1 MPNTTPRLPK
11 STTQKGLGYD
21 HQVHRDRLL
30 LRHVDGSICWWCGR
44 KMFRDPTRNFD
55 GKPLA
60 ADHSKSRALHGIAGN
75 AADRLLHDLCN
86 KQRGDGSRD
95 DQRPALNP
103 ERQREFDAIDDTR
116 ELLGEL
122 VYFDWPA

>member
-1 MPNTTPRLPK
+1 VPNTSARPK

-30 LRHVDGSICWWCGR
+30 LRHVDGTLCWWCGR
-44 KMFRDPTRNFD
+44 KLFREPSRNWD

-60 ADHSKSRALHGIAGN
+60 ADHSKARAIHGIAGN
-75 AADRLLHDLCN
+75 KADRLLHEICN

-103 ERQREFDAIDDTR
+103 DVVAAVATEAL
-116 ELLGEL
+116 ELLGPL
-122 VYFDWPA
+122 VYFEWPA